1 MIDGRAMLQSV
12 GITLGMTLTLAVLV
26 GGGFYLA
33 LPMSAAT
40 QSVNFK
46 HEMGISGQVITNP
59 TAATF
64 LTVPLGAHHAWI
76 TVKDNPACFSYD
88 AAAPTATS
96 GGEWAP
102 GIYRVENDRP
112 LLQAIR
118 FINCAEGATVV
129 KVYYSRDRRVG
140 D

>member
-1 MIDGRAMLQSV
+1 MDGRSLLEQI
-12 GITLGMTLTLAVLV
+12 GIITAILLLLV
-26 GGGFYLA
+26 GGVLHLA
-33 LPMSAAT
+33 PPASAAT

-46 HEMGISGQVITNP
+46 HEVGISGQVITNP
-59 TAATF
+59 TTATF

-102 GIYRVENDRP
+102 GVWRVENDRP